1 MSVVK
6 RKTYLNIGIIALILI
21 VAGSYLIY
29 KHNEKEKFYSEQ
41 KERITTYMKYNVK
54 DYKSITFTNF
64 KRNPMDGYDIT
75 GYINND
81 KKLEFSAGVRSTGNY
96 QFDGDISFTGA
107 LSKLLNKNTKT
118 ISQIEEEKRNRN

>member
-1 MSVVK
+1 MK
-6 RKTYLNIGIIALILI
+6 RKTYLNVGIIALILI
-21 VAGSYLIY
+21 VVGSYLIY

-54 DYKSITFTNF
+54 NYKSITFTNF

-81 KKLEFSAGVRSTGNY
+81 KKLKFTAGIRSTENY
-96 QFDGDISFTGA
+96 QFDVDMSYTD
-107 LSKLLNKNTKT
+107 KLDNLMIKNQKT
-118 ISQIEEEKRNRN
+118 LTQIEKEKK

>member
-1 MSVVK
+1 MK

-21 VAGSYLIY
+21 AAGSYLIY

-81 KKLEFSAGVRSTGNY
+81 KKLKFTAGVRSTENY
-96 QFDGDISFTGA
+96 LFDGDISFTGA

>member
-1 MSVVK
+1 MIVVK

-81 KKLEFSAGVRSTGNY
+81 KN
-96 QFDGDISFTGA
+96 
-107 LSKLLNKNTKT
+107 LN
-118 ISQIEEEKRNRN
+118 SQLV

>member
-1 MSVVK
+1 MK

>member
-1 MSVVK
+1 MK

-21 VAGSYLIY
+21 VAGSYLID

-81 KKLEFSAGVRSTGNY
+81 KKLEFSAGVRSTENY
-96 QFDGDISFTGA
+96 QFDGDLIYTDELDNLFI
-107 LSKLLNKNTKT
+107 KNHKT
-118 ISQIEEEKRNRN
+118 LTQIEKEKK

>member
-1 MSVVK
+1 MIVVK
-6 RKTYLNIGIIALILI
+6 RKAYLNVGIIALILI

-29 KHNEKEKFYSEQ
+29 KHNEKEKFYSEK
-41 KERITTYMKYNVK
+41 KERIITYMKHNVK

-81 KKLEFSAGVRSTGNY
+81 KKT
-96 QFDGDISFTGA
+96 
-107 LSKLLNKNTKT
+107 
-118 ISQIEEEKRNRN
+118 